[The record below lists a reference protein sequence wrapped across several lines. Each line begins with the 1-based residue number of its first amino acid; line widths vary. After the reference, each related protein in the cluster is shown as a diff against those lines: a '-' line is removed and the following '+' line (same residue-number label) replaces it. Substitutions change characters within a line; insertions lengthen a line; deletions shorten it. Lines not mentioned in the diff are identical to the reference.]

1 MLSRFTKYKIL
12 CNKPPEA
19 LLMNLIEIIENNF
32 SENEET
38 RKHSLEEAR
47 DSIALAGQVMTH
59 GLLSGGKILTC
70 GNGGSAGEA
79 QLFSSKM
86 LNRFQMERPG
96 LPAIALST
104 DTSILTSIANDYS
117 YDQIFSRQ
125 IAALGQPEDI
135 LLLITTSGNSG
146 NLVSAVDTAHERQMK
161 IIALTGQNG
170 GEVSAR
176 LQQDDVEIRVASD
189 SPIRIQETHLLIIH
203 CLGDLIDAQLMGG

>member
-1 MLSRFTKYKIL
+1 
-12 CNKPPEA
+12 
-19 LLMNLIEIIENNF
+19 MNLIEIIEKNFAENITTKQRTLEKAQNN
-32 SENEET
+32 
-38 RKHSLEEAR
+38 
-47 DSIALAGQVMTH
+47 IALAAQLMTH
-59 GLLSGGKILTC
+59 SLLSGGKILSC

-104 DTSILTSIANDYS
+104 DTSVLTSIANDYS

-125 IAALGQPEDI
+125 VAALGQESD
-135 LLLITTSGNSG
+135 LLLIITTSGNSG
-146 NLVSAVDTAHERQMK
+146 NIVSAVDTAHERNMK
-161 IIALTGQNG
+161 VIALTGANG

-176 LQQDDVEIRVASD
+176 LQHDDIEIRVDSD

-203 CLGDLIDAQLMGG
+203 CLGDLVDSQLMGA

>member
-1 MLSRFTKYKIL
+1 
-12 CNKPPEA
+12 
-19 LLMNLIEIIENNF
+19 MNLTKIIQDNF
-32 SENEET
+32 QESINT
-38 RKHSLEEAR
+38 KQRTLEKACP
-47 DSIALAGQVMTH
+47 SIAKASEIMTH
-59 GLLSGGKILTC
+59 SLLSGGKILSC

-135 LLLITTSGNSG
+135 LFLITTSGNSG
-146 NLVSAVDTAHERQMK
+146 NLVSAVTTAHERGMK
-161 IIALTGQNG
+161 VIALTGQSG

-176 LQQDDVEIRVASD
+176 LNSDDLEVRVDAE

-203 CLGDLIDAQLMGG
+203 CLGDLVDHQLLGG

>member
-1 MLSRFTKYKIL
+1 
-12 CNKPPEA
+12 
-19 LLMNLIEIIENNF
+19 MNLIEIIEKNFAENIATKQRTLEKAQNN
-32 SENEET
+32 
-38 RKHSLEEAR
+38 
-47 DSIALAGQVMTH
+47 IALAAQLMTH
-59 GLLSGGKILTC
+59 SLLSGGKILSC

-104 DTSILTSIANDYS
+104 DTSVLTSIANDYS

-125 IAALGQPEDI
+125 VAALGQESD
-135 LLLITTSGNSG
+135 LLLIITTSGNSG
-146 NLVSAVDTAHERQMK
+146 NIVSAVDTAHERNMK
-161 IIALTGQNG
+161 VIALTGANG

-176 LQQDDVEIRVASD
+176 LQHDDIEIRVDSD

-203 CLGDLIDAQLMGG
+203 CLGDLVDSQLMGA

>member
-1 MLSRFTKYKIL
+1 
-12 CNKPPEA
+12 
-19 LLMNLIEIIENNF
+19 MNLKQIIENNF
-32 SENEET
+32 TDSINCKQKT
-38 RKHSLEEAR
+38 LLKNSDGIVQASQLMTHSL
-47 DSIALAGQVMTH
+47 LN
-59 GLLSGGKILTC
+59 GGKILTC

-125 IAALGQPEDI
+125 VAALGQSED
-135 LLLITTSGNSG
+135 LLFLISTSGNSG
-146 NLVSAVDTAHERQMK
+146 NLVSAVNTAHDRGMNV
-161 IIALTGQNG
+161 IALTGQSG

-176 LQQDDVEIRVASD
+176 LNQGDVEIRVDCESA
-189 SPIRIQETHLLIIH
+189 IRIQETHLLIIH
-203 CLGDLIDAQLMGG
+203 CLGDLVDAQLLGG

>member
-1 MLSRFTKYKIL
+1 
-12 CNKPPEA
+12 
-19 LLMNLIEIIENNF
+19 MNLTEIIEHNF
-32 SENEET
+32 AESASTKQRTLE
-38 RKHSLEEAR
+38 KSLN
-47 DSIALAGQVMTH
+47 SIALGAQLMTH
-59 GLLSGGKILTC
+59 SLLSGGKILSC

-125 IAALGQPEDI
+125 IAALGQAEDI
-135 LLLITTSGNSG
+135 LFLITTSGNSG
-146 NLVSAVDTAHERQMK
+146 NLVSAVETAHKRNMK
-161 IIALTGQNG
+161 VIALTGQSG

-176 LQQDDVEIRVASD
+176 LNQEDIEIRVDSD

-203 CLGDLIDAQLMGG
+203 CLGDLVDSQLLGS

>member
-1 MLSRFTKYKIL
+1 
-12 CNKPPEA
+12 
-19 LLMNLIEIIENNF
+19 MNLIEIIENNF
-32 SENEET
+32 SENENI
-38 RKHSLEEAR
+38 RKHTLEKAR
-47 DSIALAGQVMTH
+47 DSIALAGQVMTQ

-146 NLVSAVDTAHERQMK
+146 NLVSAVDTAHDRQIK
-161 IIALTGQNG
+161 IIALTGQSG
-170 GEVSAR
+170 GEVSTR
-176 LQQDDVEIRVASD
+176 LQQNDVEVRVASD

-203 CLGDLIDAQLMGG
+203 CLGDLVDAQLMGA

>member
-1 MLSRFTKYKIL
+1 
-12 CNKPPEA
+12 
-19 LLMNLIEIIENNF
+19 MNLIEIIENNF
-32 SENEET
+32 AENIAT
-38 RKHSLEEAR
+38 KQRTLEVSKN
-47 DSIALAGQVMTH
+47 DIALAAQLMTH
-59 GLLSGGKILTC
+59 SLLSGGKILSC

-104 DTSILTSIANDYS
+104 DTSVLTSIANDYN

-125 IAALGQPEDI
+125 VAALGQDTD
-135 LLLITTSGNSG
+135 LLLIITTSGNSG
-146 NLVSAVDTAHERQMK
+146 NIVSAIDTAHERNMK
-161 IIALTGQNG
+161 VIALTGHNG

-176 LQQDDVEIRVASD
+176 LQQDDVQIRVDSD

-203 CLGDLIDAQLMGG
+203 CLGDLVDSQLMGA

>member
-1 MLSRFTKYKIL
+1 
-12 CNKPPEA
+12 
-19 LLMNLIEIIENNF
+19 MNLSQIIENNF
-32 SENEET
+32 NESIT
-38 RKHSLEEAR
+38 TKQRTLEKAHN
-47 DSIALAGQVMTH
+47 SIILASQLMTQS
-59 GLLSGGKILTC
+59 LLSGGKILTC

-125 IAALGQPEDI
+125 IAALGQSEDI
-135 LLLITTSGNSG
+135 LFLITTSGNSG
-146 NLVSAVDTAHERQMK
+146 NLVSAVTTAHERSMK
-161 IIALTGQNG
+161 VIALTGQSG
-170 GEVSAR
+170 GEVSSR
-176 LQQDDVEIRVASD
+176 LNIDDIEIRVDSD

-203 CLGDLIDAQLMGG
+203 CLGDLVDSQLMGG

>member
-1 MLSRFTKYKIL
+1 MFTTLKK
-12 CNKPPEA
+12 NN
-19 LLMNLIEIIENNF
+19 MNLIEIIEQNF
-32 SENEET
+32 T
-38 RKHSLEEAR
+38 
-47 DSIALAGQVMTH
+47 DSIDTKQRTLNKSKNSIAKAAQLMTQS
-59 GLLSGGKILTC
+59 LLSGGKILSC

-96 LPAIALST
+96 LPAITLST

-135 LLLITTSGNSG
+135 LFLITTSGNSG
-146 NLVSAVDTAHERQMK
+146 NLVSAIETAHERNMK
-161 IIALTGQNG
+161 VIALTGQNG

-176 LQQDDVEIRVASD
+176 LNHDDIEVHADSD
-189 SPIRIQETHLLIIH
+189 SPIRIQETHLVIIH
-203 CLGDLIDAQLMGG
+203 CLGDLVDSQLMGT

>member
-1 MLSRFTKYKIL
+1 
-12 CNKPPEA
+12 
-19 LLMNLIEIIENNF
+19 MNLSHIIESNF
-32 SENEET
+32 N
-38 RKHSLEEAR
+38 
-47 DSIALAGQVMTH
+47 DSITSKQRTLEKAHNSIILASQLMTQS
-59 GLLSGGKILTC
+59 LLSGGKILTC

-125 IAALGQPEDI
+125 IAALGQAEDI
-135 LLLITTSGNSG
+135 LFLITTSGNSG
-146 NLVSAVDTAHERQMK
+146 NLVSAVTTAHERNMK
-161 IIALTGQNG
+161 VIALTGQNG
-170 GEVSAR
+170 GEVSSR
-176 LQQDDVEIRVASD
+176 LNLDDVEIRVDSD

-203 CLGDLIDAQLMGG
+203 CLGDLVDAQLIGG

>member
-1 MLSRFTKYKIL
+1 
-12 CNKPPEA
+12 
-19 LLMNLIEIIENNF
+19 MNLTDIIEHNF
-32 SENEET
+32 TENG
-38 RKHSLEEAR
+38 EAR
-47 DSIALAGQVMTH
+47 QRTLQSAADSIALAGQLMTQ
-59 GLLSGGKILTC
+59 GLLCGGKILAC

-96 LPAIALST
+96 LPAITLST

-117 YDQIFSRQ
+117 YEQIFSRQ

-146 NLVSAVDTAHERQMK
+146 NLVSAIETAHERQMK
-161 IIALTGQNG
+161 IIALTGQSG

-176 LQQDDVEIRVASD
+176 LQHDDVEIRVASD
-189 SPIRIQETHLLIIH
+189 SPIRIQEIHLLIIH
-203 CLGDLIDAQLMGG
+203 CLGDLVDAQLMGT

>member
-1 MLSRFTKYKIL
+1 
-12 CNKPPEA
+12 
-19 LLMNLIEIIENNF
+19 MNLTEIIEHNF
-32 SENEET
+32 AESISTKQRTLE
-38 RKHSLEEAR
+38 KSLN
-47 DSIALAGQVMTH
+47 SIALGAQLMTH
-59 GLLSGGKILTC
+59 SLLSGGKILSC

-125 IAALGQPEDI
+125 IAALGQAEDI
-135 LLLITTSGNSG
+135 LFLITTSGNSG
-146 NLVSAVDTAHERQMK
+146 NLVSAVETAHKRNMK
-161 IIALTGQNG
+161 VIALTGQSG

-176 LQQDDVEIRVASD
+176 LNQEDIEIRVDSD

-203 CLGDLIDAQLMGG
+203 CLGDLVDSQLLGS

>member
-1 MLSRFTKYKIL
+1 
-12 CNKPPEA
+12 
-19 LLMNLIEIIENNF
+19 MNLTEIIENNF
-32 SENEET
+32 SANEET
-38 RKHSLEEAR
+38 RKHTLEKAR

-146 NLVSAVDTAHERQMK
+146 NLVSAVDTAHDRQMK
-161 IIALTGQNG
+161 IIALTGQSG
-170 GEVSAR
+170 GEVSTR
-176 LQQDDVEIRVASD
+176 LQHNDVEIRVESD

-203 CLGDLIDAQLMGG
+203 CLGDLVDAQLMGA

>member
-1 MLSRFTKYKIL
+1 
-12 CNKPPEA
+12 
-19 LLMNLIEIIENNF
+19 MNLTDIIEHNF
-32 SENEET
+32 TEND
-38 RKHSLEEAR
+38 EAR
-47 DSIALAGQVMTH
+47 QRTLQSAADSIALAGQLMTQ
-59 GLLSGGKILTC
+59 GLLCGGKILAC

-96 LPAIALST
+96 LPAITLST

-117 YDQIFSRQ
+117 YEQIFSRQ

-146 NLVSAVDTAHERQMK
+146 NLVSAIETAHERQMK
-161 IIALTGQNG
+161 IIALTGQSG

-176 LQQDDVEIRVASD
+176 LQHDDVEIRVASD
-189 SPIRIQETHLLIIH
+189 SPIRIQEIHLLIIH
-203 CLGDLIDAQLMGG
+203 CLGDLVDAQLMGT

>member
-1 MLSRFTKYKIL
+1 
-12 CNKPPEA
+12 
-19 LLMNLIEIIENNF
+19 MNLIEIIEHNF
-32 SENEET
+32 SENINT
-38 RKHSLEEAR
+38 TQRTLDLAKN
-47 DSIALAGQVMTH
+47 SIVLAGEVMTQS
-59 GLLSGGKILTC
+59 LLAGGKILTC

-125 IAALGQPEDI
+125 IAALGQPEDL

-146 NLVSAVDTAHERQMK
+146 NLVSAVDVAHERHMK
-161 IIALTGQNG
+161 IIALTGQSG
-170 GEVSAR
+170 GEVSTR
-176 LQQDDVEIRVASD
+176 LRHDDVEIRVDSD

-203 CLGDLIDAQLMGG
+203 CLGDLVDAQLLGT